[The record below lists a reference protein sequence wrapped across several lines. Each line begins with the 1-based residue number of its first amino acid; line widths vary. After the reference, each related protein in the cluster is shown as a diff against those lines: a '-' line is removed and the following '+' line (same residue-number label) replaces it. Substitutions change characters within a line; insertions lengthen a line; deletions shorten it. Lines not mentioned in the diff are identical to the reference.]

1 MKGEI
6 LSVEVYQQCHR
17 LPQEVIVKLPPQPP
31 GTVLITIGGRVA
43 RLLAATRE
51 ILDVF
56 EVEY

>member
-1 MKGEI
+1 
-6 LSVEVYQQCHR
+6 
-17 LPQEVIVKLPPQPP
+17 LPQEVVVKLPAQPP
-31 GTVLITIGGRVA
+31 GTILIAIGGKVA